1 MSQLINTQDKIVDLN
16 DAIQIV
22 EQWKKENEKV
32 VFTNG
37 CFDILHLGHVDYLQK
52 ARNLGSKMVLGL
64 NTDASIVRLK
74 GTERPIVPEYA
85 RARVMASLEFID
97 LIILFSEDT
106 PLNLIEKI
114 QPSILVKGNDY
125 KITQIVGAKEVLENG
140 GEVKTVELVEGF
152 STTNI
157 VEKIKSFL

>member
-1 MSQLINTQDKIVDLN
+1 MKQINTQNKIVELTN
-16 DAIQIV
+16 AIEIV
-22 EQWKKENEKV
+22 RQWKERGERV

-52 ARNLGSKMVLGL
+52 ARNLGSKMILGL
-64 NTDASIVRLK
+64 NTDASIARLK
-74 GTERPIVPEYA
+74 GSERPIVPENA

-97 LIILFSEDT
+97 LVVLFSEDT

-114 QPSILVKGNDY
+114 QPSVLVKGNDY
-125 KITQIVGAKEVLENG
+125 KIAQIVGAKEVLESG
-140 GEVKTVELVEGF
+140 GEVKTIELVEGF

-157 VEKIKSFL
+157 VEKIKSFI